1 MVTLVYVSL
10 AFFLRKAGK
19 PRNTARQKQNLQQNA
34 ISQTRQIFL
43 LGLGIKRVK
52 TMAEI
57 CREIPLKV

>member
-10 AFFLRKAGK
+10 AFFLRKAQK

-34 ISQTRQIFL
+34 IFQTRQIFL

-52 TMAEI
+52 RWQKSAE
-57 CREIPLKV
+57 RFL